1 MRVPTLVLV
10 IALTAGCASQ
20 QPAAPTAPA
29 PAAVAVAPTVP
40 APAAVAAAAK
50 PVAPAATEATAKADV
65 QPAVLSGYKPK
76 THKGETVY
84 CKKVARIGSN
94 FATETC
100 MTLAEAEELERR
112 AELDRTLLRKN
123 QTICGAGG
131 CGAR

>member
-1 MRVPTLVLV
+1 MRVLTLVLV
-10 IALTAGCASQ
+10 IALTVGCAS
-20 QPAAPTAPA
+20 QPAAPTA
-29 PAAVAVAPTVP
+29 P

-50 PVAPAATEATAKADV
+50 PVAPAATDATDATAKADV

-76 THKGETVY
+76 TRNGETVY

-100 MTLAEAEELERR
+100 MTAAEAEQLERQ

-123 QTICGAGG
+123 QTICGTAG

>member
-10 IALTAGCASQ
+10 IALTAACAS
-20 QPAAPTAPA
+20 QPAAPTA
-29 PAAVAVAPTVP
+29 P

-50 PVAPAATEATAKADV
+50 PVAPAATDATDATAKADV

-76 THKGETVY
+76 TRNGETVY

-100 MTLAEAEELERR
+100 MTAAEAEQLERQ

-123 QTICGAGG
+123 QTICGTAG

>member
-1 MRVPTLVLV
+1 MRVPALVFV

-20 QPAAPTAPA
+20 PAAPTA
-29 PAAVAVAPTVP
+29 P

-50 PVAPAATEATAKADV
+50 PVAPAATDATDATAKADV

-76 THKGETVY
+76 TRNGETVY

-100 MTLAEAEELERR
+100 MTAAEAEQLERQ

-123 QTICGAGG
+123 QTICGTAG

>member
-10 IALTAGCASQ
+10 IALTAACAS

-29 PAAVAVAPTVP
+29 PAV
-40 APAAVAAAAK
+40 VAAAAK
-50 PVAPAATEATAKADV
+50 PVAPAATDATAKADV

-76 THKGETVY
+76 TRNGETVY

-100 MTLAEAEELERR
+100 MTAAEAEQLERQ

-123 QTICGAGG
+123 QTICGTAGW
-131 CGAR
+131 GAR